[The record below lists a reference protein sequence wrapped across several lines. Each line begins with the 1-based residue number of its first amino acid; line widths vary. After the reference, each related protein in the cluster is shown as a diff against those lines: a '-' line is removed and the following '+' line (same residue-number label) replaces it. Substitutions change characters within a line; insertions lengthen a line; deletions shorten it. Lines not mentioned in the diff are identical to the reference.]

1 MSSLPIHSSTR
12 NQLEVPCSMRCRA
25 ASAPVSPVYTSGTT
39 PTHPSGSDSIRSP
52 TFSVPT
58 PRSRTVSS
66 INRQPPPRLQ
76 LEDQSWFRTNSL
88 SSTTTSS
95 LEASLAELQELI
107 EVLSTPIPFDEE
119 FFTAQ
124 NDSETGT
131 KFEQS
136 KYIPTTPNRARVLVS
151 QYEPGPRW
159 I

>member
-1 MSSLPIHSSTR
+1 
-12 NQLEVPCSMRCRA
+12 MRCRA

-124 NDSETGT
+124 TILKLGQNSSNPNI
-131 KFEQS
+131 FPLH
-136 KYIPTTPNRARVLVS
+136 PTEREYLFT
-151 QYEPGPRW
+151 